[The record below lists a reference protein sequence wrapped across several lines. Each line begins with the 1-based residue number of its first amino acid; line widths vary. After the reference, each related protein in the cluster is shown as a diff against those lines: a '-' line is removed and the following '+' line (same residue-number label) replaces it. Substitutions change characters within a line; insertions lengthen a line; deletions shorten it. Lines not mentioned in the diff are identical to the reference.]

1 MPQWTTFD
9 EETSS
14 ALHSR
19 LPEESVVEH
28 SECSAL
34 EYALSSRQTL
44 VAVLPCRGFGQS
56 GLAVL
61 RWNAVPAIPSVRS
74 TELTPTPAPVGR
86 TRTSGFLGLSDEP
99 VFEDEEDQGKKS
111 WWKRF
116 WEG

>member
-9 EETSS
+9 EETYS

-19 LPEESVVEH
+19 LPEDPVVEH
-28 SECSAL
+28 SESSAL
-34 EYALSSRQTL
+34 DYALSCRQTL

-61 RWNAVPAIPSVRS
+61 RWNAVPAIPSVHP
-74 TELTPTPAPVGR
+74 ELTPVPTPAGR

-99 VFEDEEDQGKKS
+99 IFEDEEDQKKKS

-116 WEG
+116 WEE

>member
-9 EETSS
+9 EETFS

-19 LPEESVVEH
+19 LPEESVIEQPD
-28 SECSAL
+28 CSAL
-34 EYALSSRQTL
+34 DYALSCRQTL
-44 VAVLPCRGFGQS
+44 VAVLPCRGFGQA

-61 RWNAVPAIPSVRS
+61 RWNAVPDAPNRAA
-74 TELTPTPAPVGR
+74 LTPVPTPVGR
-86 TRTSGFLGLSDEP
+86 SRTSGFLGLSDEP
-99 VFEDEEDQGKKS
+99 IFEDEEDQKKS